1 MLLVQLPGRT
11 VTRLDE
17 RLDERM
23 MSLVIK
29 AITGQ
34 RVLKSKTLNSTISIL
49 SVGLTKRMKKSLLN
63 DITLFTMTMIGF
75 TFD

>member
-1 MLLVQLPGRT
+1 MLPVQLPGRT

-29 AITGQ
+29 AITGH
-34 RVLKSKTLNSTISIL
+34 RVLKSKTLKSTISIL
-49 SVGLTKRMKKSLLN
+49 SVGLTKRMEKSLLN
-63 DITLFTMTMIGF
+63 DITLFTMTVIGF
-75 TFD
+75 NL